1 MDIKHLVEPQSQG
14 TWIVATFIVALLALV
29 VAFASLKR
37 TNSVLVGTQAEVM
50 VLNNK
55 IEQMKSA
62 GAQAPVAAAP
72 AAASSDAPA
81 VK

>member
-1 MDIKHLVEPQSQG
+1 MDIKHLVEPESQG
-14 TWIVATFIVALLALV
+14 TWIVATFILALLALV

-55 IEQMKSA
+55 IEKLKSN
-62 GAQAPVAAAP
+62 GAQAPVAAAAP
-72 AAASSDAPA
+72 AAASEAPA
-81 VK
+81 AK